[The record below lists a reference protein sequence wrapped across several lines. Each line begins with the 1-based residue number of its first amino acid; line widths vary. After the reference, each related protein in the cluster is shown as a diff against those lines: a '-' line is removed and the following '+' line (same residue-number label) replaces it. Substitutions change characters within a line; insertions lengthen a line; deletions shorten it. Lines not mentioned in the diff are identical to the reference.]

1 MSPHDI
7 LYHKIKKIHNNNGDT
22 MSNIKRYNIFILLS
36 TLARNVV
43 EVFSSVL
50 LYKMGY
56 SLKEILLFFTI
67 LYLTGAITSII
78 SIYLTKIIKPKYI
91 LILSSIIFSGSFYF
105 MSIMNKTFINLIIFS
120 IIYGIGSYTYHALR
134 HYYAIKSINNHK
146 RKEIGS
152 ILISTNIAMIISSI
166 IGTYIEVKLSKF
178 ILAIIIIIISILAI
192 IPIFK
197 FEDTLDKDKIKIK
210 KIEKNKLFFFICE
223 QAKVINLSLQPLYLY
238 LFINN
243 TISYVGIFNIIM
255 GISSCIF
262 IYFFVRK
269 VDDKK
274 YFKYLNI
281 IFCLLLILKLNIKNK
296 YLILIIALFEG
307 LGIKTFEIV
316 SAENIYSINKDTNIK
331 GYILIVEI
339 IFCSVRSILCLIGYF
354 INNIKIIL
362 YFTIILIFMI
372 SFIKR
377 KKIK

>member
-1 MSPHDI
+1 MVIS
-7 LYHKIKKIHNNNGDT
+7 

-36 TLARNVV
+36 TLARNIV

-56 SLKEILLFFTI
+56 SLKEILLFYS
-67 LYLTGAITSII
+67 LVYLTGAITSTIV
-78 SIYLTKIIKPKYI
+78 IYLTKIIKPKYI
-91 LILSSIIFSGSFYF
+91 LIVSSIIFSGSFYY
-105 MSIMNKTFINLIIFS
+105 MSIMDKTFANLIIFS
-120 IIYGIGSYTYHALR
+120 IIYELGAYTYHTIR
-134 HYYAIKSINNHK
+134 HYYAIKSINNHE

-152 ILISTNIAMIISSI
+152 ILIYTNIAIVLSSV
-166 IGTYIEVKLSKF
+166 IGTYVEAKLSKL
-178 ILAIIIIIISILAI
+178 ILAIIVIIISVLAV

-197 FEDTLDKDKIKIK
+197 YEDKTNNNKIKID
-210 KIEKNKLFFFICE
+210 KIEKNKLLFFICE

-281 IFCLLLILKLNIKNK
+281 LFCIILILKLNISNK
-296 YLILIIALFEG
+296 YLVLIIALFEG
-307 LGIKTFEIV
+307 LGIKIFEIV
-316 SAENIYSINKDTNIK
+316 SSENIYNIKEDTNIK
-331 GYILIVEI
+331 GYLLIVEI
-339 IFCSVRSILCLIGYF
+339 IFCMIRSIMCLIGYF
-354 INNIKIIL
+354 INDIKIIL
-362 YFTIILIFMI
+362 YLTIVLIFI
-372 SFIKR
+372 IRFIKR
-377 KKIK
+377 DNKV